1 MNATLSKGK
10 EIVRF
15 EWSDEVGVGIVKVI
29 GCHPDRE
36 TYEDMQFA
44 RQFWA
49 NLVETG
55 FRRTQANK

>member
-15 EWSDEVGVGIVKVI
+15 EWDDGVDVGIVKVV

-44 RQFWA
+44 RHYWDG
-49 NLVETG
+49 LIESG
-55 FRRTQANK
+55 FRRIAE